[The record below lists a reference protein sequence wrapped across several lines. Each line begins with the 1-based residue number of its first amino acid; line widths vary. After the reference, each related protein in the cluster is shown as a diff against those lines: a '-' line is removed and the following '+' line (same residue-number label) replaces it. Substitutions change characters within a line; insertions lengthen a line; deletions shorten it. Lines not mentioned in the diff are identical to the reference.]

1 VVPLAGNELVEIEVR
16 RSVICALVSFIMLEL
31 DWVVI
36 WLVMIDV
43 LVVWF
48 GVDAEDICARVDAD
62 SSLLLGDPVLLRS
75 VTLAEVFFI
84 SNFRPVC
91 LLTMWFFFLTMLY
104 Y

>member
-1 VVPLAGNELVEIEVR
+1 
-16 RSVICALVSFIMLEL
+16 M
-31 DWVVI
+31 VI

-91 LLTMWFFFLTMLY
+91 LLTMWFFFSYDVVLLRLFSKVLVSLLFGVFFLLFNI
-104 Y
+104 